1 MRRSSISFLLFGF
14 LLLSACLPLESI
26 PPTET
31 PVPTETTLPTPT
43 IVWFPPSAT
52 PTLLAFP
59 TYTATAEMNPGIGL
73 KILTD
78 NFSDDTV
85 WDTAASDQGSA
96 AVSRNRLSLAVQSNI
111 SITSLRRGINLTDFY
126 AEITARPSLCRGN
139 DNYGLIVR
147 ATGTYFYRFV
157 LDCNRMIYAERI
169 NSGVK
174 LIIFDPVLSGDAPPG
189 APGEVKIGI
198 WAVGSEMRLFLN
210 DRFQFSITDK
220 SFLSGALGV
229 FARSASDTPMSV
241 TFSDL
246 TVYDVNYIPP
256 TRTPS
261 P

>member
-1 MRRSSISFLLFGF
+1 V
-14 LLLSACLPLESI
+14 ESI
-26 PPTET
+26 QPTEA
-31 PVPTETTLPTPT
+31 PIPTETTLPTPT
-43 IVWFPPSAT
+43 IIWFPPSAT

-59 TYTATAEMNPGIGL
+59 TYTATAEMNPGIGS

-78 NFSDDTV
+78 NFSDDSV
-85 WDTAASDQGSA
+85 WDTAVSDQGSA
-96 AVSRNRLSLAVQSNI
+96 TISRNRLSLAVQPNI
-111 SITSLRRGINLTDFY
+111 SIASLRRGITLNDFY
-126 AEITARPSLCRGN
+126 AEITARPSLCRGD

-157 LDCNRMIYAERI
+157 LDCNRMVYVERI

-174 LIIFDPVLSGDAPPG
+174 LILFNPVASGDAPAG

-198 WAVGSEMRLFLN
+198 WAVGSEMRLFFN
-210 DRFQFSITDK
+210 DRFQFSIIDK
-220 SFLSGALGV
+220 SFPSGALGV
-229 FARSASDTPMSV
+229 FARSAGDTPMSV

-246 TVYDVNYIPP
+246 TVYDVDYIPP

>member
-1 MRRSSISFLLFGF
+1 MGC
-14 LLLSACLPLESI
+14 LLLGACLPLKPI

-31 PVPTETTLPTPT
+31 PIPTQTTVPTPT

-52 PTLLAFP
+52 PTLSAFSTNTP
-59 TYTATAEMNPGIGL
+59 MPEMNPGIGT

-78 NFSDDTV
+78 DFSDDLL
-85 WDTAASDQGSA
+85 WDTAVSDQASA
-96 AVSRNRLSLAVQSNI
+96 AISNNRLSLVAQPNI
-111 SITSLRRGINLTDFY
+111 YIASLRRGVNLKDFY
-126 AEITARPSLCRGN
+126 AEVTAHPSLCRGD

-157 LDCNRMIYAERI
+157 LDCNRMISVERI
-169 NSGVK
+169 NSGTK
-174 LIIFDPVLSGDAPPG
+174 LIIFPLTLSGDAPAGP
-189 APGEVKIGI
+189 PGEVKIGI

-210 DRFQFSITDK
+210 DRFQFSVIDK
-220 SFLSGALGV
+220 SFPNGALGLFV
-229 FARSASDTPMSV
+229 RSAGDTPMSV

-246 TVYDVNYIPP
+246 TVYDVNYVPP